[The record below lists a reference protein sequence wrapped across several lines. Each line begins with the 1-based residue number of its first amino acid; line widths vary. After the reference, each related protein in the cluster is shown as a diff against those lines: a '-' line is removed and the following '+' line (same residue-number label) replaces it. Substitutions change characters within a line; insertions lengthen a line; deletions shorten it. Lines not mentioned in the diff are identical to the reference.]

1 VREQIGEA
9 SDRRHTAP
17 IASVTLWAA
26 ICGAVVFAIHAA
38 TAALPGR
45 LGSYRTGIITIITFL
60 LAALYSVRKH
70 SLWFS
75 VRWLRLASRLPRSM
89 ARRLVLMD
97 RLETWR
103 TLHITIGVLALMPFW
118 WHLDAGRATVLERAL
133 ESTVILVVLSG
144 LCGVMIHDLLPRAMR
159 MRPHQEVRLADVEA
173 GYHQLYLEAEEA
185 ILGHSEDLVQA
196 YLKNIRP
203 LLIGEQPPVRL
214 IWATLRGTDPAPR
227 ACRMALS
234 AAATAG
240 DDAPIYRDLVEVAA
254 RKVRLEL
261 NQFNLRL
268 GTVWLK
274 FHLAL
279 VMIMAVEIVFHIT
292 GVLYFVGF

>member
-17 IASVTLWAA
+17 IASVTLWAV
-26 ICGAVVFAIHAA
+26 ICGTVVFAVHAA
-38 TAALPGR
+38 TAAIPGR

-70 SLWFS
+70 TLWFS
-75 VRWLRLASRLPRSM
+75 VRWLRLASRLPRSV

-103 TLHITIGVLALMPFW
+103 TLHITIGILALMPFW
-118 WHLDAGRATVLERAL
+118 WHVNAGRATTLERAL
-133 ESTVILVVLSG
+133 ESTVILVILSG
-144 LCGVMIHDLLPRAMR
+144 LFGALIHDLLPRSMR
-159 MRPHQEVRLADVEA
+159 MRPNQEVRREDIEA

-185 ILGHSEDLVQA
+185 ILGHSEDLIQA
-196 YLKNIRP
+196 YLKNVRP
-203 LLIGEQPPVRL
+203 LLIGEQPRARL
-214 IWATLRGTDPAPR
+214 AWATLRGTDPAPR
-227 ACRMALS
+227 ACRTALN

-240 DDAPIYRDLVEVAA
+240 SDEPIYRDLVEIAA

>member
-17 IASVTLWAA
+17 IASVTLWVV
-26 ICGAVVFAIHAA
+26 ICGAVVFGIHAA
-38 TAALPGR
+38 TSAIPDR
-45 LGSYRTGIITIITFL
+45 LGSYRTGIVTIISFV

-70 SLWFS
+70 TLWFS
-75 VRWLRLASRLPRSM
+75 VRWLRLASRLPRSI

-103 TLHITIGVLALMPFW
+103 TLHITIGVLALLPFW
-118 WHLDAGRATVLERAL
+118 WHVDAGRATVLERAL
-133 ESTVILVVLSG
+133 ESTVILVILSG
-144 LCGVMIHDLLPRAMR
+144 LCGVIIHDLLPHAMR
-159 MRPHQEVRLADVEA
+159 VRPHQEVRLADVEA

-196 YLKNIRP
+196 YLKYIRP
-203 LLIGEQPPVRL
+203 LLVGEQPQARL
-214 IWATLRGTDPAPR
+214 VWATLRGTDPSPR
-227 ACRMALS
+227 ACRTALS
-234 AAATAG
+234 AAPTAG
-240 DDAPIYRDLVEVAA
+240 RDEPIYRELVEVAA

-268 GTVWLK
+268 NTVWLK

-279 VMIMAVEIVFHIT
+279 VMIMVVEIVFHIT

>member
-17 IASVTLWAA
+17 IASVTLWAV
-26 ICGAVVFAIHAA
+26 ICGTVVFAIHAA
-38 TAALPGR
+38 TTAIPGR

-70 SLWFS
+70 TLWFS
-75 VRWLRLASRLPRSM
+75 VRWLRLASRLPRSV

-103 TLHITIGVLALMPFW
+103 TLHITIGILALMPFW
-118 WHLDAGRATVLERAL
+118 WHVNAGRATTLERAL
-133 ESTVILVVLSG
+133 ESTVILVILSG
-144 LCGVMIHDLLPRAMR
+144 LFGALIHDLLPRSMR
-159 MRPHQEVRLADVEA
+159 VRPNQEVRCEDIEA

-185 ILGHSEDLVQA
+185 ILGHSENLVQA

-203 LLIGEQPPVRL
+203 LLIGEQPPARL
-214 IWATLRGTDPAPR
+214 AWATLRGTDPAPR
-227 ACRMALS
+227 ACRIALN

-240 DDAPIYRDLVEVAA
+240 SDEPIYRDLVEVAA

-279 VMIMAVEIVFHIT
+279 VMIMAVEIVFHVT

>member
-17 IASVTLWAA
+17 IASVTLWAV
-26 ICGAVVFAIHAA
+26 ICGTVVFAVHAA
-38 TAALPGR
+38 TAAIPGR

-70 SLWFS
+70 TLWFS
-75 VRWLRLASRLPRSM
+75 VRWLRLASRLP
-89 ARRLVLMD
+89 
-97 RLETWR
+97 
-103 TLHITIGVLALMPFW
+103 LALMPFW
-118 WHLDAGRATVLERAL
+118 WHVNAGRATTLERAL
-133 ESTVILVVLSG
+133 ESTVILVILSG
-144 LCGVMIHDLLPRAMR
+144 LFGALIHDLLPRSMR
-159 MRPHQEVRLADVEA
+159 MRPNQEVRREDIEA

-185 ILGHSEDLVQA
+185 ILGHSEDLIQA
-196 YLKNIRP
+196 YLKNVRP
-203 LLIGEQPPVRL
+203 LLIGEQPRARL
-214 IWATLRGTDPAPR
+214 AWATLRGTDPAPR
-227 ACRMALS
+227 ACRTALN

-240 DDAPIYRDLVEVAA
+240 SDEPIYRDLVEIAA

>member
-17 IASVTLWAA
+17 IASVTLWAV
-26 ICGAVVFAIHAA
+26 ICGAVVFGIHAA
-38 TAALPGR
+38 TAGLPGR
-45 LGSYRTGIITIITFL
+45 LGSYRTGIITITTFL
-60 LAALYSVRKH
+60 VAALYSVRKH
-70 SLWFS
+70 TLWFS
-75 VRWLRLASRLPRSM
+75 VRWLRLASHLPRLF

-103 TLHITIGVLALMPFW
+103 TLHITIGVLALLPFW

-133 ESTVILVVLSG
+133 ETTVILVIMSG
-144 LCGVMIHDLLPRAMR
+144 LCGVIIHDLLPHAMR
-159 MRPHQEVRLADVEA
+159 VRPHQEVRLADVEA

-203 LLIGEQPPVRL
+203 LMIGEQPPARL
-214 IWATLRGTDPAPR
+214 AWATLRGTDPSPR
-227 ACRMALS
+227 ACRMALL
-234 AAATAG
+234 AAPTAG
-240 DDAPIYRDLVEVAA
+240 RDEPIYRDLLEVAA

-268 GTVWLK
+268 NTVWLK

-279 VMIMAVEIVFHIT
+279 VMLMVVEIVFHIT